1 MVMAKFDELEKEVLD
16 IFYEMPEGNTLT
28 DKDNQQIADIIK
40 KAITDLK

>member
-1 MVMAKFDELEKEVLD
+1 MAKFEELEKEVLD

-28 DKDNQQIADIIK
+28 DKDKQQIADIIK

>member
-1 MVMAKFDELEKEVLD
+1 MAKFEELDKVLLD

-28 DKDNQQIADIIK
+28 DKDKQQIADIIK

>member
-1 MVMAKFDELEKEVLD
+1 MAKFDELQNEVLD

-28 DKDNQQIADIIK
+28 VKDKQQIADIIK

>member
-1 MVMAKFDELEKEVLD
+1 MVKFDELQNEVLD

-28 DKDNQQIADIIK
+28 DKDKQQITDIIK

>member
-1 MVMAKFDELEKEVLD
+1 MARFEELEKGLPD

-28 DKDNQQIADIIK
+28 DKDKQQIADIIK

>member
-1 MVMAKFDELEKEVLD
+1 MAKFEELEKELLD

-28 DKDNQQIADIIK
+28 DRDKQQIADIIK

>member
-28 DKDNQQIADIIK
+28 DKDKQQIADIIK

>member
-1 MVMAKFDELEKEVLD
+1 MAKFEELEKEFLD

-28 DKDNQQIADIIK
+28 DKDKQQIADIIK

>member
-1 MVMAKFDELEKEVLD
+1 MAKFDELQNEVLD

-28 DKDNQQIADIIK
+28 DKDKQQITDIIK

>member
-1 MVMAKFDELEKEVLD
+1 MAKFDELEKGILD

-28 DKDNQQIADIIK
+28 DKDKQQIADIIK

>member
-1 MVMAKFDELEKEVLD
+1 MAKFDELEKEVLD

-28 DKDNQQIADIIK
+28 DKDKQQIADIIK

>member
-1 MVMAKFDELEKEVLD
+1 LAKFEELEKELLD

-28 DKDNQQIADIIK
+28 DKDKQQIANIIK